1 MSENSISEGAEAARK
16 RRLESVVSIEVEPI
30 SSTKGRALFGR
41 ERRYVRAGGGRYDTI
56 EALIAEVAKSFP
68 SERVGSGLR
77 GTLSRAGKYARVTE
91 AGDKTFTFG
100 DPILDL
106 VTDDQGSLRVGG
118 REFRP
123 YSAELGMQDRGGGIS
138 SIDLTDDIERV
149 RDAMRVASLAG
160 DTRFAV
166 LEDEGE
172 ELILA
177 SRNPHEQW
185 FYRGSTKMR
194 FRAFRKSYIVYKKM
208 GADVET
214 WGQDF
219 RRASISSTYGS
230 FVDGLSQCFAV
241 GSDSDSD
248 TNDDYVD
255 EYEWFLGGGVES
267 GFDGVRSSCVA
278 TWHDRVYPGTV
289 EYGCVIADV

>member
-1 MSENSISEGAEAARK
+1 MPEGITNEQAEAERQ
-16 RRLESVVSIEVEPI
+16 RRLEAIVSVDVEAIEA
-30 SSTKGRALFGR
+30 TKGRTRFRR
-41 ERRYVRAGGGRYDTI
+41 ERPYLRAGHGQYETV
-56 EALIAEVAKSFP
+56 EALVAEVSKSFP
-68 SERVGSGLR
+68 SERIGSGLR
-77 GTLSRAGKYARVTE
+77 GKLTRVGKYTRVTE
-91 AGDKTFTFG
+91 TGDKTFTFG

-106 VTDDQGSLRVGG
+106 ITDDHGNLRVGG
-118 REFRP
+118 RDFRP
-123 YSAELGMQDRGGGIS
+123 YVAELAMQDRGGGIS
-138 SIDLTDDIERV
+138 SIAVADDVERV
-149 RDAMRVASLAG
+149 RDALRIASLSG
-160 DTRFAV
+160 ETRFSV

-172 ELILA
+172 DLILA
-177 SRNPHEQW
+177 SRNPHELW

-194 FRAFRKSYIVYKKM
+194 FRAFRKSYFVYIKM
-208 GADVET
+208 GADIET

-230 FVDGLSQCFAV
+230 FVSGLSQCFAV